1 MPLSK
6 IENEK
11 QLGARQ
17 SVHGVAPAVLQ
28 RATIVAIVSFIFFLL
43 MLAAFS
49 LRQNIGYFL
58 LATAFL
64 IVQLV
69 TLFGWITQKR
79 ADLTVYENGFAYKKQ
94 VCRWDEI
101 ESMEVKQES
110 RPAAVEK
117 IAAQIKKTRGEKILL
132 TKTIANLED
141 ILSRIAAEIAKRS

>member
-1 MPLSK
+1 MV
-6 IENEK
+6 ENEN

-28 RATIVAIVSFIFFLL
+28 RAAIVAVVSFVFFLL
-43 MLAAFS
+43 MLTAFS

-69 TLFGWITQKR
+69 TLFGWVTQKR
-79 ADLTVYENGFAYKKQ
+79 AELVIYENGFTYKKH

-101 ESMEVKQES
+101 ESLEVKHET
-110 RPAAVEK
+110 RLLGFDKAGC
-117 IAAQIKKTRGEKILL
+117 QIVKTGGEKIFLNE
-132 TKTIANLED
+132 TIAGLESV
-141 ILSRIAAEIAKRS
+141 LFRIDTEIAKRG